1 MKLQA
6 NIRISVNVLQ
16 QQEQIYLFHII
27 ILSAAADQ
35 LVTRRESSRLP
46 TNSDSIAGSSNVSSL
61 FMDPSHSE
69 LIQMHRQEQ
78 RGDTGKKFTGFHFF
92 FGK

>member
-27 ILSAAADQ
+27 ILSAAAGQ
-35 LVTRRESSRLP
+35 LVTRRKSSLLP
-46 TNSDSIAGSSNVSSL
+46 TKSDSTAGSSNVSSL
-61 FMDPSHSE
+61 VMDPSDAE
-69 LIQMHRQEQ
+69 LIQRHLQEQ
-78 RGDTGKKFTGFHFF
+78 SGHIGKKYTGFH
-92 FGK
+92 